1 MAKKTSPS
9 EREPV
14 YRNCIPCGARFLAGY
29 TGTSVLSM
37 GCQACAAGL
46 FRVLAQ
52 SETVLVP
59 LPDQPAAPATD
70 STAPEHAPAPAL
82 PAAAT
87 PTASD
92 DTPRARRQPR
102 PRARRVPLY
111 DPLTVGLRRRFR
123 RDS

>member
-1 MAKKTSPS
+1 MAQKTSRSKPAWDGKTCLNCGGPANIGYDGPWPS
-9 EREPV
+9 M
-14 YRNCIPCGARFLAGY
+14 A
-29 TGTSVLSM
+29 
-37 GCQACAAGL
+37 CQACAAGL

-59 LPDQPAAPATD
+59 LPDQPAAPA
-70 STAPEHAPAPAL
+70 L
-82 PAAAT
+82 PA
-87 PTASD
+87 ASD